1 LIALLLCFERNSVK
15 FINLL
20 FPLLF
25 WDLGKDAKIVLVIDN
40 ATWHNRL
47 TNDTTPPKR
56 SWRKE
61 AIMRRLSSHNIV
73 FPEKVVRT
81 QLLEI
86 ALNNLPE
93 KRYEMDEAAKKY
105 NVGILR

>member
-1 LIALLLCFERNSVK
+1 LG
-15 FINLL
+15 
-20 FPLLF
+20 
-25 WDLGKDAKIVLVIDN
+25 LGKYPNIVLVIDN

-61 AIMRRLSSHNIV
+61 AIIRWLSSHNIV
-73 FPEKVVRT
+73 FPEKVVKAE
-81 QLLEI
+81 LLEI

-93 KRYEMDEAAKKY
+93 KRYEIDEAAKKY

>member
-1 LIALLLCFERNSVK
+1 VS
-15 FINLL
+15 
-20 FPLLF
+20 
-25 WDLGKDAKIVLVIDN
+25 LGKDAKIVLVIDN

-61 AIMRRLSSHNIV
+61 AIIRWLSNHNIV
-73 FPEKVVRT
+73 FPEKVVKAE
-81 QLLEI
+81 LLEI

-93 KRYEMDEAAKKY
+93 KKYEIDEAAKKY

>member
-1 LIALLLCFERNSVK
+1 M
-15 FINLL
+15 
-20 FPLLF
+20 
-25 WDLGKDAKIVLVIDN
+25 IDN

-61 AIMRRLSSHNIV
+61 AIMGWLSSHSIV
-73 FPEKVVRT
+73 FPDKVVKAE
-81 QLLEI
+81 LYEI

-93 KRYEMDEAAKKY
+93 KRYEIDEAAKKY